1 MEDYSLYSD
10 STGGVGLKRARAVY
24 SPGGMLTQDAQP
36 ETSMLPEMRRRI
48 RQRMEQAAEL
58 EAAVPDVTAL
68 QEFARQQGQAGESAM
83 LNALAAQFAGDNFA
97 TVQAQFLKRASA
109 AREPMKVGGGMLT
122 PDGQFIQDPFA
133 AQAQKLA
140 RLDRL
145 INAERDDISAA
156 ERAEIARQQRE
167 RDRQDRLYRDRTDA
181 QLRQQ
186 GIDTQRMLAQYKM
199 SGGGNDLGA
208 GQATQIGSGPNNEP
222 VFRQKNGSLFT
233 YDNAGQPVAY
243 AGQVLPRV
251 STAQPTEDERKAA
264 GWYFQADNA
273 VRNIQQILGTNP
285 GASSPSVP
293 ERIVGFVPG
302 VGEDIANTLRPADRQ
317 RFVQASSSMAEA
329 LLRAA
334 TGAAI
339 TRQEIEQ
346 KQRELV
352 PQIGDSSQVIKQ
364 KLDSYKVYMDSLR
377 SRAGRAMPGGAAAP
391 GAAPATND
399 PLGLRR

>member
-36 ETSMLPEMRRRI
+36 ETSMLPSARARLRRL
-48 RQRMEQAAEL
+48 QEQAAAL
-58 EAAVPDVTAL
+58 EGAEPDVTAL
-68 QEFARQQGQAGESAM
+68 QAFAKQQGQAGESAM

-97 TVQAQFLKRASA
+97 PVQAQFLKRASA
-109 AREPMKVGGGMLT
+109 ARDPMKIGGGMLT
-122 PDGQFIQDPFA
+122 PDGQFVRDPYA
-133 AQAQKLA
+133 SRERELA

-145 INAERDDISAA
+145 INADTNLLTAA
-156 ERAEIARQQRE
+156 ERAEQARYERE
-167 RDRQDRLYRDRTDA
+167 RDRQDRLEREADRRVDRDRSY
-181 QLRQQ
+181 QL
-186 GIDTQRMLAQYKM
+186 QRDLAQYRM
-199 SGGGNDLGA
+199 SGGGSQKAPA
-208 GQATQIGSGPNNEP
+208 GYQWTTTA
-222 VFRQKNGSLFT
+222 
-233 YDNAGQPVAY
+233 DGQPALTFVPGGPADPATKA
-243 AGQVLPRV
+243 AG
-251 STAQPTEDERKAA
+251 APTEDERKAA